1 MMMDMSEGGKIRTTT
16 VVYKFNDP
24 DGRIAKLL
32 QNGASLDEVKED
44 LMEKVEVKGNIFLN
58 EGINYIWNAVIGT
71 SGLTPFNQ
79 ANSYVGVGDGTTA
92 PSASQT
98 GLQGTNIY
106 YKNVDSGYPQIVGTT
121 IVFRATFGP
130 DEANFSWQEWTVA
143 NGNSNAA
150 VNLNRKVEN
159 LGTKSSGSTWGLE
172 VQLTL
177 T

>member
-1 MMMDMSEGGKIRTTT
+1 MSEKVKLHTITK
-16 VVYKFNDP
+16 VYKFHDP
-24 DGRIAKLL
+24 DGSIAKML
-32 QNGASLDEVKED
+32 QHGAKLEDIGTTPIEVR
-44 LMEKVEVKGNIFLN
+44 KVEGNIFLN

-79 ANSYVGVGDGTTA
+79 ANSYIGVGDGTTA
-92 PSASQT
+92 PSVSQT

-106 YKNVDSGYPQIVGTT
+106 YKQVDSGYPQIVGTT
-121 IVFRATFGP
+121 LVFRATFGP
-130 DEANFSWQEWTVA
+130 DEANFSWQEWSVA